1 MTIIDRGRSSIQSS
15 LDIRQNAPKKSLNSI
30 LHWLE

>member
-15 LDIRQNAPKKSLNSI
+15 LDIRQNAPKKKVLI
-30 LHWLE
+30 AYYTG